1 MKILNIFI
9 SEVEDE
15 NEGEGYDTLE
25 EAIKK
30 AEGETTGKV
39 ICDMLKLQKLDK
51 CTTIEVTNEVQFT
64 VSGVTLTFPIEFV
77 VEKRNGKY
85 YHKE

>member
-9 SEVEDE
+9 SEVEVEDE
-15 NEGEGYDTLE
+15 NEVGGYDTLE

-30 AEGETTGKV
+30 AEGETTGTVPITFV
-39 ICDMLKLQKLDK
+39 I
-51 CTTIEVTNEVQFT
+51 
-64 VSGVTLTFPIEFV
+64 
-77 VEKRNGKY
+77 EKRNGKY